1 VETSD
6 EEGSVWGREVWG
18 EAPIP
23 LIVRSSTN
31 RANQAEA
38 QRPERATTTKQQR
51 KTPKVPLAPTKMSA
65 TEKKE

>member
-1 VETSD
+1 LG
-6 EEGSVWGREVWG
+6 GSPDTPYC
-18 EAPIP
+18 A
-23 LIVRSSTN
+23 LINKSSN
-31 RANQAEA
+31 NQAEA